1 MSIFK
6 ETFKDGVKKQLKA
19 RQEAIV
25 ERTPSAIQYFNSRNA
40 WIRMTSAVDVG
51 GSGSELARSY
61 VLLGGTLLNGKLR
74 SGISTSGAYSVNSPG
89 GNTHR
94 LGIRPMPGITNIDV
108 KSKSAYGS
116 LREIVVNF
124 YAWDLRQLEELEI
137 LYMRP
142 GYSVMVE
149 WGWAPYLDNGKKLS
163 NDVQFVDD
171 VLDGGPITKEQI
183 WDKIYN
189 KSAQDGNYDAIYG
202 FVKNYSW
209 SARADGGYDCSTTL
223 ITMGE
228 ILESLKV
235 NYGPFVNKPPT
246 ESIFGK
252 LNASY
257 FGKNEI
263 TSKAYNQNIIAGI
276 CSELYLTLFDIEK
289 IGNNEDKVFNGWNF
303 YRFDITIEG
312 KDKGN
317 TITSKGAQIYITL
330 KSFVDVLNKH
340 VLLADK
346 KAQKPVLELSVF
358 CGKHNG
364 GITTPLTCLGDIQQL
379 STDPSICQIK
389 NTNWVDPKTNL
400 GIDISGPDL
409 ATLKK
414 IMETL
419 SQDYWYDGFDKTQ
432 LGIIGN
438 IYVNLDYI
446 YSLVTNPSVE
456 AQDKKEKND
465 VSLFDFIRNMMAGI
479 NTSIGNVANFG
490 LFLDPVDSIARIID
504 VNYTGNRTEDWEK
517 AVIIEL
523 QKLGSVVRSYKLESQ
538 IFPEQSTI
546 IAIGAQA
553 QGGALGEDVNTLVD
567 FNQNLI
573 DRIIPIK
580 ESPLSKA
587 EPKSAEDIKKENEE
601 KEKIRKE
608 NLSVLIDYISK
619 IDADFW
625 ESKGDFDPG
634 EGSKYSNALK
644 DQINYYRSNTNTDNK
659 NRAIIPTKLSLEM
672 DGIGG
677 IIIGNL
683 FRIPDEILPRGYK
696 GGGGVG
702 PAKIAYAVTGI
713 GHSIQNNDW
722 VTRLDAQFIILDE
735 PRGGISTADAKAIKA
750 GNKAASS
757 SSSSSGGSSN
767 TGTSADGSSNTGTRE
782 SSKPRKTANCSKS
795 IQVITQANAPG
806 VNIPD
811 RIPWATIKNQFPIVN
826 GSIKALSVGTPLDG
840 SNDFAYK
847 MRSRK
852 VASAPDRKINYIVL
866 HYTVSNLTDPLF
878 HYKNTWEV
886 GEASSDFVIG
896 RTGKIAG
903 FKNFRNLRAWHYG
916 SATWGGDINKESI
929 GFEIESFGPIIYCQS
944 TNKFINAYNQEMDK
958 SEVALTPTYRG
969 YNMWHALS
977 NVQVSAIANLILAL
991 YNSGAISDKVQFVS
1005 GMKATGRYGILFPET
1020 GLTVKP
1026 APGIITHGS
1035 GRQPS
1040 GKIDTFPQGN
1050 LRQMLDDLP
1059 NLVSTYTKTNI
1070 NWVAQ

>member
-40 WIRMTSAVDVG
+40 WIRMTSSVNVG
-51 GSGSELARSY
+51 GSGELARSY

-74 SGISTSGAYSVNSPG
+74 SGISISGAYSVNSPG
-89 GNTHR
+89 GVTHR

-149 WGWAPYLDNGKKLS
+149 WGWAPYLDNGKNLS
-163 NDVQFVDD
+163 NDVQFVND
-171 VLDGGPITKEQI
+171 VLDGGSITKEQI
-183 WDKIYN
+183 WENIYN
-189 KSAQDGNYDAIYG
+189 KSSQDGNYDAIYG

-235 NYGPFVNKPPT
+235 NYGPFVDKAPT

-330 KSFVDVLNKH
+330 KSFIDVLNKH

-573 DRIIPIK
+573 DRIVPIK
-580 ESPLSKA
+580 QSPRYKG

-601 KEKIRKE
+601 QEKIRKE

-677 IIIGNL
+677 IVIGNL

-735 PRGGISTADAKAIKA
+735 PKGGISTADAKAIKA
-750 GNKAASS
+750 GNKSLTSDENGVETAVKQVVEKIVGIVKTKYKAPSS
-757 SSSSSGGSSN
+757 TAIKKNLDEIEKECIKQGITNRFIIIAIKANILKETGGVPQN
-767 TGTSADGSSNTGTRE
+767 ENIAGYG
-782 SSKPRKTANCSKS
+782 KTAITRIRTIFTSRVAKLNDSELRTTSLNPVEFGEYIYGTKSGAIGKAFGNTTYGDGYKYRGRSYIGITGKAQYAQYSKDL
-795 IQVITQANAPG
+795 G
-806 VNIPD
+806 
-811 RIPWATIKNQFPIVN
+811 K
-826 GSIKALSVGTPLDG
+826 
-840 SNDFAYK
+840 
-847 MRSRK
+847 
-852 VASAPDRKINYIVL
+852 
-866 HYTVSNLTDPLF
+866 
-878 HYKNTWEV
+878 
-886 GEASSDFVIG
+886 DFVNNPDSMN
-896 RTGKIAG
+896 TPENAAATTVLYLKKTLPNMGKRLNIDY
-903 FKNFRNLRAWHYG
+903 RNP
-916 SATWGGDINKESI
+916 S
-929 GFEIESFGPIIYCQS
+929 
-944 TNKFINAYNQEMDK
+944 NQENANLL
-958 SEVALTPTYRG
+958 VT
-969 YNMWHALS
+969 
-977 NVQVSAIANLILAL
+977 SAIAGQALTRPAKAKIFQEILA
-991 YNSGAISDKVQFVS
+991 KVDN
-1005 GMKATGRYGILFPET
+1005 Y
-1020 GLTVKP
+1020 
-1026 APGIITHGS
+1026 
-1035 GRQPS
+1035 
-1040 GKIDTFPQGN
+1040 
-1050 LRQMLDDLP
+1050 
-1059 NLVSTYTKTNI
+1059 STQVTTN
-1070 NWVAQ
+1070 V

>member
-6 ETFKDGVKKQLKA
+6 ETFKDGVKNQLKA

-40 WIRMTSAVDVG
+40 WVRMTSAVDVG
-51 GSGSELARSY
+51 GSGELSKNY

-74 SGISTSGAYSVNSPG
+74 SGIGASGAYSVNSPG
-89 GNTHR
+89 GVTHR
-94 LGIRPMPGITNIDV
+94 LGIRSMPGITSIDI

-124 YAWDLRQLEELEI
+124 NAWDLRQLEELEI

-142 GYSVMVE
+142 GYSVLVE
-149 WGWAPYLDNGKKLS
+149 WGWTPYLNNSKKLS
-163 NDVQFVDD
+163 NDIQFVDD
-171 VLDGGPITKEQI
+171 VLNGGQITKEQI
-183 WDKIYN
+183 WEKIYN
-189 KSAQDGNYDAIYG
+189 KSADNGNYDAIYG
-202 FVKNYSW
+202 FIKNYSW

-235 NYGPFVNKPPT
+235 NYGPYVDKAPT

-252 LNASY
+252 LDASY
-257 FGKNEI
+257 FKKEDI

-276 CSELYLTLFDIEK
+276 CSELYLTLLNIEG
-289 IGNNEDKVFNGWNF
+289 ISNNEDKVFNGWNF
-303 YRFDITIEG
+303 YRFDIDIKG
-312 KDKGN
+312 KDEGN

-330 KSFVDVLNKH
+330 KGFVDILNKH
-340 VLLADK
+340 VLIADK
-346 KAQKPVLELSVF
+346 KAKKPLLELSVF
-358 CGKHNG
+358 CGNHNG
-364 GITTPLTCLGDIQQL
+364 GTTTPLTCLGDIQQL

-389 NTNWVDPKTNL
+389 NTNWTDPKTNL
-400 GIDISGPDL
+400 GIDISAPNL
-409 ATLKK
+409 VTLKL

-419 SQDYWYDGFDKTQ
+419 SQNYWYKDDYVNQQ

-465 VSLFDFIRNMMAGI
+465 VSLFDFIKTMMSGI
-479 NTSIGNVANFG
+479 NTSIGNVANFE
-490 LFLDPVDSIARIID
+490 LFVDPVDSVARIID

-573 DRIIPIK
+573 DRIVPVK
-580 ESPLSKA
+580 QSPLYKG

-619 IDADFW
+619 IDPDFW
-625 ESKGDFDPG
+625 EFKGDFDPG

-644 DQINYYRSNTNTDNK
+644 DQINYYRSNTKTDNK

-677 IIIGNL
+677 IIIGNI

-702 PAKIAYAVTGI
+702 PSKIGYAVTGI

-722 VTRLDAQFIILDE
+722 ITRLDAQFIILDE
-735 PRGGISTADAKAIKA
+735 PKGGISTADAKAIKA
-750 GNKAASS
+750 GNKAITPEGNGVKRVVEKIVEIVKTKYKAPSS
-757 SSSSSGGSSN
+757 
-767 TGTSADGSSNTGTRE
+767 AAI
-782 SSKPRKTANCSKS
+782 RKN
-795 IQVITQANAPG
+795 
-806 VNIPD
+806 
-811 RIPWATIKNQFPIVN
+811 
-826 GSIKALSVGTPLDG
+826 LD
-840 SNDFAYK
+840 
-847 MRSRK
+847 
-852 VASAPDRKINYIVL
+852 
-866 HYTVSNLTDPLF
+866 
-878 HYKNTWEV
+878 
-886 GEASSDFVIG
+886 
-896 RTGKIAG
+896 
-903 FKNFRNLRAWHYG
+903 
-916 SATWGGDINKESI
+916 
-929 GFEIESFGPIIYCQS
+929 EIEKECIKQGI
-944 TNKFINAYNQEMDK
+944 TNKFTIIAIKANILKETGGVPRNEDIKGYGKTAIARIRNIFGGRVAKLSDSELRAASLNPVEFGEYIYGTK
-958 SEVALTPTYRG
+958 SGAIGKAFGNTTYGDGYKYRG
-969 YNMWHALS
+969 RSYIGITGKAQYAQYSKDLGKDFINNPDSMNTPENAAATTVLYLKKTLPNMSRRLKIDYRNPSSQEDANLL
-977 NVQVSAIANLILAL
+977 VTSAIAGKALVRPPKAVIFQEILA
-991 YNSGAISDKVQFVS
+991 KVDN
-1005 GMKATGRYGILFPET
+1005 Y
-1020 GLTVKP
+1020 
-1026 APGIITHGS
+1026 
-1035 GRQPS
+1035 
-1040 GKIDTFPQGN
+1040 
-1050 LRQMLDDLP
+1050 
-1059 NLVSTYTKTNI
+1059 STQVTTN
-1070 NWVAQ
+1070 V